1 MWKKAYFRVETMKLK
16 GCSEKKKKKA
26 QDVVD
31 FLKQKKLGDDGD
43 NGKEQLMC
51 MGHKR
56 SEKIEPGIFK

>member
-1 MWKKAYFRVETMKLK
+1 MKLK
-16 GCSEKKKKKA
+16 GCSGKKKKKKQA

-31 FLKQKKLGDDGD
+31 FLKQTKLGDDGD